1 MQDTIDNKMRL
12 REMIVR
18 TIQEE
23 GVKGL
28 YTGIKF
34 DLIRV
39 LPSNTIMFVVYEY
52 LRKSAYTRN
61 FYLY

>member
-12 REMIVR
+12 REMIIR

-39 LPSNTIMFVVYEY
+39 LPSNTIMFVMYEY